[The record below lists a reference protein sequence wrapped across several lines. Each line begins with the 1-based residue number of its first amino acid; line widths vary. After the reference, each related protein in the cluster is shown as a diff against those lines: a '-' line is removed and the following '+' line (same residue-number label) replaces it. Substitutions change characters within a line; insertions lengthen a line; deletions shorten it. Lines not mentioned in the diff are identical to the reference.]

1 MPSVMGAINGTHIS
15 IAKPIGFFLRD
26 YYYHKIACYNIV
38 AKVMVDSQKGS
49 WTSLWGCLRM

>member
-1 MPSVMGAINGTHIS
+1 MGAINGTHIS